1 MTKQNTLTLAS
12 AALGMFLL
20 AASTLSLSADE
31 ASHALGAESATGA
44 GIVVPAKSWDVSA
57 AAENQIDTVHFIE
70 GQFVKEG
77 DLLVTFDQVFKQW
90 DAKIAELAHQQ
101 AVAEL
106 ELAQADLSRKKQLGA
121 NSVSEVEIAQ
131 AEARVEI
138 AEATVETKRLNAE
151 KAKAIS
157 DLQLIHAPFDGQ
169 MSAPRFRDNANV
181 VADSPEIGTL
191 YQLDPIHVRVAGTY
205 EKHQERILAGESHES
220 VMRSLTLV
228 LELPEGGEFPHQGRL
243 ISTPFEFDPETG
255 IGYSIAEFP
264 NPELLLRPGMKVRV
278 TSFEKAG
285 Q

>member
-1 MTKQNTLTLAS
+1 MLIAAFTVATCAS
-12 AALGMFLL
+12 AQNSDLGQ
-20 AASTLSLSADE
+20 LSAE
-31 ASHALGAESATGA
+31 GQ
-44 GIVVPAKSWDVSA
+44 GIVVPARSWDVSA

-90 DAKIAELAHQQ
+90 DAKIGELAHQQ

-106 ELAQADLSRKKQLGA
+106 ELAQADLSRKKQLGTK
-121 NSVSEVEIAQ
+121 SVPEVEIAQ
-131 AEARVEI
+131 AEARVRI
-138 AEATVETKRLNAE
+138 TEATVETKRLNAE

-191 YQLDPIHVRVAGTY
+191 YQLDPIHVRVEGTY
-205 EKHQERILAGESHES
+205 EKHQERILAGESHDS
-220 VMRSLTLV
+220 VIGSLTLV
-228 LELPEGGEFPHQGRL
+228 LELPEGGEFPHRGRL

-264 NPELLLRPGMKVRV
+264 NPEFLLRPGMKVRV
-278 TSFEKAG
+278 KSYEKN
-285 Q
+285 

>member
-1 MTKQNTLTLAS
+1 MVRKLLR
-12 AALGMFLL
+12 AALIPTVLC
-20 AASTLSLSADE
+20 TSLVNAQSSDPGVFSAE
-31 ASHALGAESATGA
+31 GN

-57 AAENQIDTVHFIE
+57 AAENQIDTIHFIE

-90 DAKIAELAHQQ
+90 DAKIGELAHQQ

-106 ELAQADLSRKKQLGA
+106 ELAQAELARKNRLGEG
-121 NSVSEVEIAQ
+121 SVSKVEIAQ
-131 AEARVEI
+131 AEARVKI

-181 VADSPEIGTL
+181 IADSPEIGTL
-191 YQLDPIHVRVAGTY
+191 YQLDPIHVRVEGTY
-205 EKHQERILAGESHES
+205 ERHQERILAGETHES
-220 VMRSLTLV
+220 VMGSLTLV
-228 LELPEGGEFPHQGRL
+228 LELPGGSEFPHHGRL

-264 NPELLLRPGMKVRV
+264 NPEFLLRPGMKVLV
-278 TSFEKAG
+278 TSYENSK
-285 Q
+285 

>member
-1 MTKQNTLTLAS
+1 MPETNTIHGKS
-12 AALGMFLL
+12 VVLGAFLL
-20 AASTLSLSADE
+20 AASTLPLIADDAARE
-31 ASHALGAESATGA
+31 LGAESATGI
-44 GIVVPAKSWDVSA
+44 GLVVAAKSWDVSA
-57 AAENQIDTVHFIE
+57 AAENQIDTIHFIE

-90 DAKIAELAHQQ
+90 DAKIGELAHRQ

-106 ELAQADLSRKKQLGA
+106 ELAQADLSRKKRLGT

-131 AEARVEI
+131 AEARVKI

-191 YQLDPIHVRVAGTY
+191 YQLDPIHIRVEGTY
-205 EKHQERILAGESHES
+205 EKHQQRILEGETHDS
-220 VMRSLTLV
+220 VMGSLTLV
-228 LELPEGGEFPHQGRL
+228 LELPGGSEFPHHGRL

-264 NPELLLRPGMKVRV
+264 NPEFLLRPGMKVQI
-278 TSFEKAG
+278 TSFENSN
-285 Q
+285 